1 MAELFTPETDGV
13 SFEKPVVDNSASNLV
28 SGLAGLFAPRQ
39 VKPASE
45 GDRKRSLQRALIR
58 DIRAAKGDAR
68 KESMVLT
75 NYGFHG
81 GDLDA
86 PTKELLTRETGKS
99 FDLIGRTDE
108 DIARMAAEEAVLKQM
123 ETPAFQTKLIGT
135 YKTHPDATME
145 ERQKI
150 ALSSMAQQASLDE
163 EFERAG
169 RDFTPV
175 LRAKIAEGLQSEL
188 NSWEGALILKEQNG
202 EQITAEDLNI
212 AQTSLNTW
220 KATLFSKPSWVNA
233 SDEKKKPILNQIAA
247 VEETL
252 NYIQSETTGESL
264 AAKYASRA
272 MSIMQTRFLEDGVID
287 EKESAN
293 LALMGNAKNWMGDPQ
308 VFGTMLEMLN
318 KNIKGSGKD
327 LVDVHKQSGI
337 IRFYTTGTNQGT
349 TGTPDQDTSVLT
361 EKEKE
366 NAWEATHDNA
376 FIFKNLDKTSFNE
389 SPMQRDAALVAVQRQ
404 AEGLSRMDGF
414 LTFNGVSTLFN
425 DRWVDNVKEVW
436 KNEGPEVEEKQSR
449 TFQKG
454 LSQLYVATNEHLN
467 SLTKASPFKVNPE
480 GVVELNKEF
489 LRNQGVQVLADFEF
503 VLETYYGGDLAK
515 FANGS
520 TSDYRHT
527 ASPDVVRSVS
537 TLQSQS
543 TLDQQRD
550 AISSLTYID
559 NLKTKLS
566 PPDLETPQERTYEVP
581 EELLQDTKFIG
592 AVEDTSRNI
601 GINPDWLLRAME
613 FETAGTFSASIKAP
627 TSSATGLIQF
637 IEGTAKNLGTSTEE
651 LAGMSRVEQ
660 MAYVEKYLKPYANR
674 IKNFGDL
681 YMAIHWPK
689 GVGKP
694 NSYVMYTEGSKA
706 YDANKGLDVNGDGTV
721 TRGEAIARAEGST
734 GYGKM
739 RSTGTPLKVTDDLRP
754 ETDQSIST
762 SPAQQTIQ
770 VDSDVGPLRTPD
782 DTDGVIKTDDGTPV
796 QPKTPDVDKT
806 PRKEVSA
813 TTKALLKR
821 FGQTEDDVPQFNTE
835 VEFKSA
841 IKRGELK
848 DGDLVVVDGELKVVG
863 Q

>member
-13 SFEKPVVDNSASNLV
+13 SFEKPVADHSTSNLV

-45 GDRKRSLQRALIR
+45 GDRKRSLQRALVR

-135 YKTHPDATME
+135 YKTHPDVTME

-308 VFGTMLEMLN
+308 VFGTMLEMLD
-318 KNIKGSGKD
+318 KNIKGSGKE
-327 LVDVHKQSGI
+327 LVDVHKQSGV
-337 IRFYTTGTNQGT
+337 IRFYTTES
-349 TGTPDQDTSVLT
+349 TPQSTDQDTSVLT

-404 AEGLSRMDGF
+404 AEGLTRMDGF

-436 KNEGPEVEEKQSR
+436 KNEGPEVEEQQSR

-467 SLTKASPFKVNPE
+467 SLTKASPVRVQEDGKLAVNLEYLREQGPE
-480 GVVELNKEF
+480 RVG
-489 LRNQGVQVLADFEF
+489 DFEF
-503 VLETYYGGDLAK
+503 VLNEFYGGSLEA
-515 FANGS
+515 FMRGS
-520 TSDYRHT
+520 DSDFVHEVD
-527 ASPDVVRSVS
+527 SSVS
-537 TLQSQS
+537 KHAKDIKALAEATI
-543 TLDQQRD
+543 DKQRD

-581 EELLQDTKFIG
+581 EELLQDTKFIS

-660 MAYVEKYLKPYANR
+660 MAYVEKYLKPYANK

-739 RSTGTPLKVTDDLRP
+739 RSTGTPVKVTDDLLP

-762 SPAQQTIQ
+762 SPVQPTLQ
-770 VDSDVGPLRTPD
+770 VDSGVGPLRAPD
-782 DTDGVIKTDDGTPV
+782 GTDGIIKTDDGTPV
-796 QPKTPDVDKT
+796 QPKTPEVDKT
-806 PRKEVSA
+806 PRKEASA

-848 DGDLVVVDGELKVVG
+848 DGDLVVVDGELKVVD